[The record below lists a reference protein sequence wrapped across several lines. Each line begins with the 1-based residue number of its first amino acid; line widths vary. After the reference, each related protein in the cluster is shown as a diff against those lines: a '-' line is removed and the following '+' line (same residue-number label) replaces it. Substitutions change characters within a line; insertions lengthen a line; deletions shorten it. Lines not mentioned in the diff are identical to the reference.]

1 MDGLIKKN
9 THMDII
15 NLLFP
20 IIKTFEEV
28 FNITHETD
36 VISRN
41 NYELAKELEGKSPM
55 SAQEIK
61 EYVKNKE
68 K

>member
-1 MDGLIKKN
+1 
-9 THMDII
+9 MDII
-15 NLLFP
+15 NTLSP

-28 FNITHETD
+28 FSITHETE
-36 VISRN
+36 VISQN
-41 NYELAKELEGKSPM
+41 NYELAKELEGKPPM

>member
-1 MDGLIKKN
+1 MEIL
-9 THMDII
+9 

-28 FNITHETD
+28 FNITHETE

-41 NYELAKELEGKSPM
+41 NYELSKELEGKPPM

-61 EYVKNKE
+61 EYVKNK